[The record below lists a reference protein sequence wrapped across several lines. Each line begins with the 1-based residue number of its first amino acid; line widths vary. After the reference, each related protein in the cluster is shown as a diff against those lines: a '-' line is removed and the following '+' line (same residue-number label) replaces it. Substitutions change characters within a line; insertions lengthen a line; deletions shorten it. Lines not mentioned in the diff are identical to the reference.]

1 MLRQAL
7 VVGINN
13 YPWLKKNLETPA
25 SDAEQMARL
34 LKSFGGF
41 EIVKRL
47 PMATQEGSLHV
58 HEKPLGE
65 QQVTSEK
72 LERQIA
78 ELFRPEGNDVPDTAL
93 LYFAGHGLKKTCGG
107 IIEGFLATSDAKPE
121 KNIWGVSFNWLQR
134 LLQSSPVKEQII
146 LLDCCHSGELL
157 NGKFLNFDEADPG
170 ERGQGRSRCFIAA
183 CGDYQV
189 AYGNAKHGI
198 LTSILLKGLD
208 PQSREVGQWINNHEL
223 ASFIFQQLDNDEI
236 LQTFPQRPLCNS
248 SGGDIKLIQGAK
260 QSRRV
265 VADPLQAN
273 ICPYKGL
280 AAFDFND
287 EDPKYFFGRTALV
300 DELLEKLRLGSFL
313 AVVGASGSG
322 KSSVVKAGLLY
333 QLKLGQRLFGSSKWR
348 ILPVIRPGQS
358 PLQSLAQAFVGR
370 DGKTAVRLLKHELNE
385 TGTEA
390 LNNLIAEDFEDD
402 SCVVLVIDQFEEA
415 FTLCQDVKQRQQFFD
430 CLLGA
435 LNSSNNKLCVVI
447 TMRADFFGNCA
458 VYSQLAKQIQQ
469 DLVTITPMTTEEL
482 TEAIINPA
490 LQVGL
495 EVEEALVSQM
505 IVDVHKSS
513 GNLALLQ
520 FTLMELWHKHER
532 NLRKLDISAYE
543 KMGGVMGALNRHAQQ
558 IYNYIDYRSV
568 SPSQKREPKEQE
580 WIRRIFLK
588 LILTGEGAKDTR
600 QLQPKTKLMAIA
612 EEYLQREALSKLIE
626 ELIQGRL
633 LVALEVDILSGE
645 YSENVQII
653 DLAHEALMS
662 GWKEFE
668 LWREEYRQILR
679 LRDRVDDALR
689 AWDTNGRKDED
700 LIMGGLLGRV
710 RENWLDLQLELDII
724 AKEFYQRSDAYER
737 EQNFSQTNL
746 LENLQEIEAKL
757 KALSLQQ
764 IEIENQKADFQAVLQ
779 RFESRMANSKVAAKW
794 VKDNRKMLVKQAVKA
809 VIEHNLNLPQTVD
822 ADSSSLVQRLTRDVS
837 DYLGWLYES
846 LELGAIIPLE
856 EIDLIPVLPGSIY
869 AVAFDFIK
877 REKVVK
883 NLSNGVAHE
892 LEGMLDALINY
903 FYTAPSEPAVD

>member
-13 YPWLKKNLETPA
+13 YPWHKKNLETPA
-25 SDAEQMARL
+25 SDAEQIARL
-34 LKSFGGF
+34 LKNFGGF
-41 EIVKRL
+41 EIVERL
-47 PMATQEGSLHV
+47 PVTTKQGSLRV
-58 HEKPLGE
+58 DEKPLGE

-78 ELFRPEGNDVPDTAL
+78 KLFKPEGNDVPDTAL
-93 LYFAGHGLKKTCGG
+93 LYFAGHGLRKTCGG
-107 IIEGFLATSDAKPE
+107 IVEGFLATSDAKPE

-189 AYGNAKHGI
+189 AYGNAEHGM
-198 LTSILLKGLD
+198 LTSILLKGLN

-223 ASFIFQQLDNDEI
+223 ASFIFQQWDNDEI

-265 VADPLQAN
+265 VTDSLQVN

-300 DELLEKLRLGSFL
+300 DELLEKLRVGNFL

-333 QLKLGQRLFGSSKWR
+333 QLKLGQRLFGSSEWK
-348 ILPVIRPGQS
+348 ILPVIRPGDS
-358 PLQSLAQAFVGR
+358 PLHSLAQAFAGKDR
-370 DGKTAVRLLKHELNE
+370 KTAVRLLKQELYE
-385 TGTEA
+385 SGAEA
-390 LNNLIAEDFEDD
+390 LNNIITEDFEDD
-402 SCVVLVIDQFEEA
+402 SRVVLVIDQFEET
-415 FTLCQDVKQRQQFFD
+415 FTLCQDIKERQQFFD
-430 CLLGA
+430 CLLGT
-435 LNSSNNKLCVVI
+435 LNSSNNKLCLVI
-447 TMRADFFGNCA
+447 TMRADFFGECA

-469 DLVTITPMTTEEL
+469 DLVTVTPMTTEEL

-513 GNLALLQ
+513 GSLALLQ
-520 FTLMELWHKHER
+520 FTLMELWDKHER
-532 NLRKLDISAYE
+532 NSRNLTMSAYQ
-543 KMGGVMGALNRHAQQ
+543 KMNGVMGALNRHAQQ
-558 IYNYIDYRSV
+558 IYNYIDYRST
-568 SPSQKREPKEQE
+568 SPSQKRELKEQE

-588 LILTGEGAKDTR
+588 LIRTGEGAKDTR
-600 QLQPKTKLMAIA
+600 QPQPKTKLIAIA
-612 EEYLQREALSKLIE
+612 EEDLQQSALSKLIE

-633 LVALEVDILSGE
+633 LVTLEVDILSGE
-645 YSENVQII
+645 YSEDIQII

-662 GWKEFE
+662 GWQEFE
-668 LWREEYRQILR
+668 QWREEYRQILR

-689 AWDTNGRKDED
+689 AWDANGRKDED

-710 RENWLDLQLELDII
+710 RENWLDLQLELDVT
-724 AKEFYQRSDAYER
+724 AKEFYQRSDAYDR
-737 EQNFSQTNL
+737 EQTFSQTNL
-746 LENLQEIEAKL
+746 LDNLQKIKAKL
-757 KALSLQQ
+757 EVLSRQQ
-764 IEIENQKADFQAVLQ
+764 IEIENRKADFQAVLQ
-779 RFESRMANSKVAAKW
+779 RFESRMANSRIAAKW
-794 VKDNRKMLVKQAVKA
+794 VKNNRKILIEQAVQVA
-809 VIEHNLNLPQTVD
+809 FEYYLNLPQAVD
-822 ADSSSLVQRLTRDVS
+822 ADSSSLVQRLTVNIS

-846 LELGAIIPLE
+846 LKLGAIIPLE
-856 EIDLIPVLPGSIY
+856 ETDLISVLPGSVY

-877 REKVVK
+877 KEQIVR
-883 NLSNGVAHE
+883 NLPNGAAHE

-903 FYTAPSEPAVD
+903 FYASSEPVVD